1 MRPPELAAAEGRGLA
16 RYLGGEVV
24 EGRVEEPALERG
36 KPEQPEQHPARDK
49 QELDP
54 LGVIECAAERD
65 EHRVDLV
72 TDAQRR
78 TRA

>member
-1 MRPPELAAAEGRGLA
+1 
-16 RYLGGEVV
+16 
-24 EGRVEEPALERG
+24 
-36 KPEQPEQHPARDK
+36 
-49 QELDP
+49 
-54 LGVIECAAERD
+54 VIECAAERD